1 MQIVSS
7 QIRRVAEMFLFAAGL
22 NKDKVNDILEGLE
35 DLLGDKSLFET
46 VAGDPLV
53 FNKKGIQK
61 LQGMGGGNLR
71 GPSFAKVVK
80 QLDGAIK
87 LSVRTG
93 DKELI
98 SLNNYLEETLRQ
110 RPGTWTA
117 TQFQNLDFDEAKD
130 RALTKVIKP
139 VSIAMT
145 ALISPRS
152 PIEFPKSV

>member
-1 MQIVSS
+1 MMQIVSS

-22 NKDKVNDILEGLE
+22 DKDKLHEILENLK

-46 VAGDPLV
+46 VGEDPLV

-61 LQGMGGGNLR
+61 LQSLGGGNLR
-71 GPSFAKVVK
+71 GPSLIKVIK

-98 SLNNYLEETLRQ
+98 NLNNYLENSLRQ

-117 TQFQNLDFDEAKD
+117 AQFQGLDFEKARD
-130 RALTKVIKP
+130 RALTKVIEPVSLAMSAVVKP
-139 VSIAMT
+139 V
-145 ALISPRS
+145 
-152 PIEFPKSV
+152 